1 MQCPLSLSTD
11 ALSVTP
17 PLSVCEGAVTVP
29 TPHPHPR
36 VYEDTEDQRHTG
48 RSPVLPSRKLSH
60 SVCCLP
66 GRLEATG
73 GWVRSPTGRKGQVM
87 AAETRY
93 EPVSQNNLSSNR
105 GSATAQLGG
114 WANTCAP
121 LSIRVLHK
129 MDLQGLSLCL
139 SYNDKTQCPE
149 WGVQNALH

>member
-1 MQCPLSLSTD
+1 M
-11 ALSVTP
+11 
-17 PLSVCEGAVTVP
+17 
-29 TPHPHPR
+29 
-36 VYEDTEDQRHTG
+36 
-48 RSPVLPSRKLSH
+48 
-60 SVCCLP
+60 
-66 GRLEATG
+66 
-73 GWVRSPTGRKGQVM
+73 RSPTGRKGQVM

-139 SYNDKTQCPE
+139 SCLIMIKH
-149 WGVQNALH
+149 NAPSEAFRTLTLDNTHQHRSPKFLFALCFSPHIPALSFPSLAPLLFNFYQPSFDSCNRH